1 MFLCIHFYS
10 LYTIFFGGTGDG
22 ITLKV
27 YSHTVMK
34 MVSIRVNCAYRYK
47 IKNLKPQDK
56 LYKVSDRD
64 GLYVAVLT
72 SGTVSFR
79 YDYRING
86 RRETLVI
93 GQYGRD
99 GISLAEAREELI
111 AAKKLL
117 KAGQSPAAAKRDG
130 IKKIRGA
137 ETFAVHTDSYMKHV
151 ILADSTRA
159 MKQAVIDRDIL
170 PVLGNKMMAEITTS
184 MVRDLCDRI
193 VERGGR
199 ATAVQAREIISSV
212 YRHANDR
219 GHGLFNP
226 AADIKPSSIAI
237 FKPRERTLTPEE
249 IGLFFRTLDA
259 IGAMGTMK
267 MALKLVLITMVRK
280 GEFTNA
286 TWDEIDFKKWT
297 WTIPSDRMKGSR
309 AHVIYLPK
317 QAQDILVGLQ
327 MCAGGSEYLV
337 PGRYNFRKPLS
348 NAALNSL
355 IDRTVK
361 IINEDGEHIQGFTVH
376 DMRRTAS
383 TLLHEA
389 GYPSDWIEKAL
400 AHEQKGVRAVYN
412 KAEYARQRAYM
423 LQQWADMIDSWING
437 EHTDLIPFSPSKF
450 EKWMAGE

>member
-1 MFLCIHFYS
+1 MLTDTK
-10 LYTIFFGGTGDG
+10 L
-22 ITLKV
+22 
-27 YSHTVMK
+27 
-34 MVSIRVNCAYRYK
+34 
-47 IKNLKPQDK
+47 KNLKPQDK

-170 PVLGNKMMAEITTS
+170 PVLGNKMMTEITTS

-317 QAQDILVGLQ
+317 QAQNILVGLQ

>member
-1 MFLCIHFYS
+1 MLTDTK
-10 LYTIFFGGTGDG
+10 L
-22 ITLKV
+22 
-27 YSHTVMK
+27 
-34 MVSIRVNCAYRYK
+34 
-47 IKNLKPQDK
+47 KNLKPQDK

-212 YRHANDR
+212 YRHSNDR

-361 IINEDGEHIQGFTVH
+361 IINEDGEHIQVFTVH

-423 LQQWADMIDSWING
+423 LQQWADMIDSWIDG

>member
-1 MFLCIHFYS
+1 MLTDTK
-10 LYTIFFGGTGDG
+10 L
-22 ITLKV
+22 
-27 YSHTVMK
+27 
-34 MVSIRVNCAYRYK
+34 
-47 IKNLKPQDK
+47 KNLKPQDK

-151 ILADSTRA
+151 ILAESTRA

-170 PVLGNKMMAEITTS
+170 PVLGNKMMTEITTS

-337 PGRYNFRKPLS
+337 PGRYNFRRPLS

>member
-1 MFLCIHFYS
+1 MLTDTK
-10 LYTIFFGGTGDG
+10 L
-22 ITLKV
+22 
-27 YSHTVMK
+27 
-34 MVSIRVNCAYRYK
+34 
-47 IKNLKPQDK
+47 KNLKPQDK

-267 MALKLVLITMVRK
+267 MALKLVLITMVLK

-423 LQQWADMIDSWING
+423 LQQWADMIDSWIDG

-450 EKWMAGE
+450 EKWMEDSNK

>member
-1 MFLCIHFYS
+1 MLTDTK
-10 LYTIFFGGTGDG
+10 L
-22 ITLKV
+22 
-27 YSHTVMK
+27 
-34 MVSIRVNCAYRYK
+34 
-47 IKNLKPQDK
+47 KNLKPQDK

-450 EKWMAGE
+450 EKWMEDSNK